1 MMDASR
7 INGTANMIRCLRE
20 PRMTCGPLICID
32 ARNIGADIFHGLI
45 DRSSYDH
52 EGPRWS

>member
-7 INGTANMIRCLRE
+7 INGTARMSRCWRS
-20 PRMTCGPLICID
+20 PKMKCGPPNCID
-32 ARNIGADIFHGLI
+32 ARNIRADIFHGLI

-52 EGPRWS
+52 EGPGWS